1 MRRTALIVAVVL
13 SSCSAAVESE
23 TEPIPSTSTPVTT
36 STDAPESTT
45 TAADAAAPEDCEES
59 LIDSV
64 MATVDGQH
72 LAIVERDF
80 ERALTFSSRE
90 FRAGVDTER
99 FAMII
104 RSGYPF
110 LLEANPREVRNCASL
125 DGVVALIA
133 RFRVRSADS
142 VDLAYRLVSENGS
155 WRIEAAGIVDEV
167 RVDV

>member
-1 MRRTALIVAVVL
+1 MRRTALLVAVVL
-13 SSCSAAVESE
+13 SSCSAAL
-23 TEPIPSTSTPVTT
+23 EPEGAPEPPSSSTSTTTTEAPSPTT
-36 STDAPESTT
+36 SEAPSQALTDCAEPLV
-45 TAADAAAPEDCEES
+45 DA
-59 LIDSV
+59 V
-64 MATVDGQH
+64 MATIDGQH

-80 ERALTFSSRE
+80 ERALTYSSE
-90 FRAGVDTER
+90 DFRAGIDAER

-110 LLEANPREVRNCASL
+110 LLEPSAREVRNCAMV

-133 RFRVRSADS
+133 RFRIRSADS
-142 VDLAYRLVSENGS
+142 VDLAYRLVSETGT